1 MASVPRVISILHTAG
16 NKINRENREL
26 KRSYPA
32 EVKFHKLSRRDNS
45 PRSTGNY
52 SPFAAYLAKSRDRSS
67 GSINY
72 LYLRGHC
79 RTLQPNGGRWTSP
92 PVYSTWFRNL
102 TIEGKRGK
110 EKKENEKEEA
120 TGRTA
125 VLCSRNLRK
134 GKASLG
140 NEAPQYDNAIMFP
153 VPHFPGSAPN
163 PCFRLPQPPCPLFNR
178 DFAIVLG
185 ADCYFARALT

>member
-1 MASVPRVISILHTAG
+1 
-16 NKINRENREL
+16 EL

-32 EVKFHKLSRRDNS
+32 EVKFRKLSRRDNS

-52 SPFAAYLAKSRDRSS
+52 SSFAAYPAKSRDRSS

-79 RTLQPNGGRWTSP
+79 RTLQPNG
-92 PVYSTWFRNL
+92 
-102 TIEGKRGK
+102 
-110 EKKENEKEEA
+110 
-120 TGRTA
+120 
-125 VLCSRNLRK
+125 NLRK
-134 GKASLG
+134 GKASPG
-140 NEAPQYDNAIMFP
+140 NEAPQYDNAITFP
-153 VPHFPGSAPN
+153 VPHSPGSAPN

>member
-1 MASVPRVISILHTAG
+1 MIFLLHIFCIITLTLILCSSC
-16 NKINRENREL
+16 INLDTNLFYFFFLLIFTCYFITKSCNLEL
-26 KRSYPA
+26 KRNYPA
-32 EVKFHKLSRRDNS
+32 EVKFRKLSRRDNL

-92 PVYSTWFRNL
+92 PVYSTPWFRNL
-102 TIEGKRGK
+102 AMEGKRGK
-110 EKKENEKEEA
+110 E
-120 TGRTA
+120 
-125 VLCSRNLRK
+125 
-134 GKASLG
+134 G
-140 NEAPQYDNAIMFP
+140 NEAPQYDNAITFP
-153 VPHFPGSAPN
+153 VPHSPGSAPN